1 MDPEPDP
8 DPNDPAPNDPDDP
21 NFIVKQT
28 NIVLSQRIS
37 LELASTTVELV
48 LTQQREQLKHIQS
61 NCTVDSSTI
70 TDIACKR
77 TALLMADL
85 VFDLCASSEVVPIN
99 GRPADAVVDA
109 STGAARFMKD
119 ESATVMCT
127 LVRKSIDLCGI
138 PSCFISPIIN
148 KKGDDTGNIE
158 LSIEPPGLS
167 AKVNDA
173 DGIISFHPDMPS
185 VKQDSISAV
194 TVKQNVLAH
203 LQTQSLPDETVV
215 SVVQLSR
222 DDILSPSADQHTN
235 SPIILACVNVGLNNL
250 VGYANRNRKIMKRVT
265 TLLECSE
272 MDVRT
277 WGASAPAG
285 DRGIPVNTLY
295 IIGGSQALSIPLSKP
310 LNSNFVGKVI
320 CRDGKVRQG
329 NIAGDIGVTMSPAFV
344 SAFLMPC
351 LYGTDDE
358 RDEYFDKLE
367 TKQQFFKLFDTNML
381 SIIKWI
387 LIVYGSYFSKTSAQ
401 DRAKFWENLSKA
413 SRSHSDDVEQFK
425 KVVLIKATDECCD
438 EVIREIE
445 HFQARNTKRAKRW
458 HELSDK
464 LRLKLAQFYDD
475 NDDNTLK
482 EIISLSTEKMHFI
495 RSFSVFFQDRLILI
509 LSKDAEIVKGNYPH
523 YLQLSMSQSY
533 SGRDPFERKQKSAR
547 SRKKMQLVAI
557 PGPNKLDS
565 VTYIWNGHFFTHKG
579 PKSRRGNPLIFPAK
593 GSAANLEKH
602 IKFEELQANIEY
614 AIVDL
619 KQNKDKYLEM
629 LGIFKS
635 RSDGEEVVFVSRT
648 TGEEVL
654 EKNIKEEIEHAIGS
668 NFKFGRRSVSKAGQL
683 FFFIATEKVT
693 PTMIN
698 FILSRDRTFNS
709 RGLFNKTQSNNIA
722 SFLNSKPSYKSPQF
736 TTLTDADVVK
746 FKQRVL
752 LELGTELLAE
762 FHPSINGDDNSNNG
776 SKGNMSPPK
785 FDVNSFYLVRNNGN
799 TPQKIFLSTDIP
811 GGNAFDGIIG
821 HLVRHTTEG
830 LNDNY
835 FFVYEQRVRI
845 EKDKLTL
852 MPYLVALEEE
862 IRSFTQNSV
871 GKSLRTKLD
880 VRLFLS
886 IHKTETLPFELKY
899 SPSVV
904 EKRRFLKIKGRPAS
918 INGAKNNSSGIGNRS
933 RRGSNNNSDRPASI
947 NGAKNNSSGIGNRS
961 RRGSNNNSD
970 RPASRKKLETIP
982 EGGAVNYLG
991 NYLGE
996 RKTAGKRPSME
1007 NNFLKALRQKRESE
1021 RKHTPQELSLDDFV
1035 TSLMTD
1041 NQDMFTKGN
1050 RNWTR
1055 AWHAMNRILEAYK
1068 AEQHDLRDAEN
1079 DLTDAEIKTY
1089 LEEIF
1094 INLDED
1100 QSGSIT
1106 INELNILFRYN

>member
-1 MDPEPDP
+1 MEPEP
-8 DPNDPAPNDPDDP
+8 DPNDPDPNDPDDP

-48 LTQQREQLKHIQS
+48 LTQQREQLKNIQL
-61 NCTVDSSTI
+61 NCTVDSSPI

-173 DGIISFHPDMPS
+173 DGIISFNPDMPS

-215 SVVQLSR
+215 SVVQLPR
-222 DDILSPSADQHTN
+222 DEILSPSADQHTN
-235 SPIILACVNVGLNNL
+235 SPIVLACVNVGLNNL
-250 VGYANRNRKIMKRVT
+250 VGYANRNRKIMKKVT
-265 TLLECSE
+265 TLLQCSV

-351 LYGTDDE
+351 LYGTDVE
-358 RDEYFDKLE
+358 HDEYFDKLE

-401 DRAKFWENLSKA
+401 DRAKFWEHLSKA
-413 SRSHSDDVEQFK
+413 SRSVSDDVEQFK

-482 EIISLSTEKMHFI
+482 DIISLSTEKMHFI
-495 RSFSVFFQDRLILI
+495 RSFSDFFQGRLIHI

-533 SGRDPFERKQKSAR
+533 SGRNPFERKKKPAR
-547 SRKKMQLVAI
+547 SRRKMPLVAI
-557 PGPNKLDS
+557 PGPKHLDS
-565 VTYIWNGHFFTHKG
+565 VTYIWNGQFFTHKG
-579 PKSRRGNPLIFPAK
+579 PKGRRGKPLTFPAK
-593 GSAANLEKH
+593 GSAANLEEH

-629 LGIFKS
+629 LGILKS
-635 RSDGEEVVFVSRT
+635 RSDGEEMVFVSST

-736 TTLTDADVVK
+736 TRLTDADVVK

-752 LELGTELLAE
+752 LELGTELLAD
-762 FHPSINGDDNSNNG
+762 FHPSINGDDNSNNNG

-785 FDVNSFYLVRNNGN
+785 FDVNRFYLVRNNGN
-799 TPQKIFLSTDIP
+799 TPQKIFLSTNIP

-835 FFVYEQRVRI
+835 FFVYEERVRI

-886 IHKTETLPFELKY
+886 IHKSETLPFELKY

-904 EKRRFLKIKGRPAS
+904 AKRRSFKIKGIPAS
-918 INGAKNNSSGIGNRS
+918 RNAASRKAEKNNSSGIDNRS
-933 RRGSNNNSDRPASI
+933 RRGSNNNSE
-947 NGAKNNSSGIGNRS
+947 
-961 RRGSNNNSD
+961 

-982 EGGAVNYLG
+982 EEGAVFLN

-996 RKTAGKRPSME
+996 KTAGKRSSMRT
-1007 NNFLKALRQKRESE
+1007 NFFSAIRQKRESE
-1021 RKHTPQELSLDDFV
+1021 RKNTPQELSLDDFV

-1050 RNWTR
+1050 RTWTR

-1068 AEQHDLRDAEN
+1068 EEQHELRDAEN
-1079 DLTDAEIKTY
+1079 DLTDAEIKKY
-1089 LEEIF
+1089 LEELF
-1094 INLDED
+1094 INLDDD

-1106 INELNILFRYN
+1106 INELNILFR